1 MTTKNDQFK
10 KVADETGESFF
21 CPVDAVTS
29 SSVDSDFA
37 SDNCVE
43 ASTVGRYSGNLD
55 VAE

>member
-10 KVADETGESFF
+10 KVADETGETFF

-29 SSVDSDFA
+29 SSIDSYYA

-55 VAE
+55 VAG